1 MYIDESYAWL
11 RGKRYK
17 RILLRESYRQD
28 GKVKK
33 RTLGNLSHCSE
44 EEIAAIKFALGHK
57 DNVKDLIT
65 EKQIREG
72 IKTKRGFSIGA
83 IYVLYTMAN
92 RLGIMKALGNSIM
105 GKLAL
110 WQIMARIIDQGSRLS
125 AVRLASQ
132 HAVCDL
138 MGLDAFN
145 EDRLYENLDWLYENQ
160 EKIEKRLF
168 AIRHFD
174 DAIPTLYLYDVTSSY
189 LEGQMN
195 ELGQYGYNRD
205 GKRGKKQIVIG
216 LLTDEQGDP
225 VSVEVFSGNTSDPA
239 TFCNQINK
247 LAYRFGIKDIT
258 MVGDRGMIKS
268 CQIKELDEVKF
279 HYITAITKPQI
290 QTLIKERVIQLELF
304 SEKLCEVEY
313 ESIRYI
319 LRRNPLRSKE
329 IANNRMQ
336 KIEKIKSIACKEN
349 EYLAAHKGAKVDT
362 SLKKIRA
369 AIGKLK
375 VKEFCNVSAQERS
388 VCIEIDEQAKEN
400 VAILDGCY
408 VIKTD
413 VNSDKASAQIIH
425 DRYKDLANIEQG
437 FRTMK
442 TVLLETRPINVR
454 KAERTRA
461 HVFVVMLAYIISRQ
475 LKKLWANINL
485 TVQESINELASIT
498 SDEIKVGTISYQS
511 IPEPRDLSKQLLE
524 ACNISLPAAL
534 PFKNVTVATRKK
546 LMSQRKSK

>member
-17 RILLRESYRQD
+17 RTLLRESYRQD

-33 RTLGNLSHCSE
+33 RTRGNLSHCSE
-44 EEIAAIKFALGHK
+44 EEIAAIRFALGHK

-65 EKQIREG
+65 EKQIREE
-72 IKTKRGFSIGA
+72 IKTKRGLSIGA
-83 IYVLYTMAN
+83 IYVLYTMAS
-92 RLGIMKALGNSIM
+92 RVGIMKALGNSIM

-110 WQIMARIIDQGSRLS
+110 WQVMARIIDQGSRLS

-145 EDRLYENLDWLYENQ
+145 EDTLYENLDWLYENQ

-168 AIRHFD
+168 AIRYVGK
-174 DAIPTLYLYDVTSSY
+174 AIPALYLYDVTSSY

-225 VSVEVFSGNTSDPA
+225 VSVEVFSGNTSDPS

-268 CQIKELDEVKF
+268 CQIKELDEMKF

-319 LRRNPLRSKE
+319 LRRNPLRAKE

-336 KIEKIKSIACKEN
+336 KIEKIKSIARKEN
-349 EYLAAHKGAKVDT
+349 EYLAAHKGAKIDT

-369 AIGKLK
+369 VIGKLK
-375 VKEFCNVSAQERS
+375 VKEFCNVSAQERA
-388 VCIEIDEQAKEN
+388 VCIEIDQQAKEDM
-400 VAILDGCY
+400 AMLDGCY
-408 VIKTD
+408 VIKTN

-425 DRYKDLANIEQG
+425 DRYKDLAHIEQG

-454 KAERTRA
+454 KAERTKA

-475 LKKLWANINL
+475 LKKLWVTINL
-485 TVQESINELASIT
+485 TVQEAINELASIS

-511 IPEPRDLSKQLLE
+511 IPEPRDLGKQLLE